1 MITHQTLYNLANAL
15 GVLAMLTVVG
25 YHFVSV
31 NARHLAKK
39 PRWFVFPSVPSPPYA
54 NLYLLKSQNQNL
66 ALQSIYSRIITTI
79 NK

>member
-1 MITHQTLYNLANAL
+1 MTDEVNFEGNKHETNRAPTLTTKSRTHGMITHQTLYNLANAL

-39 PRWFVFPSVPSPPYA
+39 QR
-54 NLYLLKSQNQNL
+54 
-66 ALQSIYSRIITTI
+66 
-79 NK
+79 